1 MNLDFKQ
8 AMDRLQLASLENH
21 VKASEE
27 ALRKA
32 EIEREC
38 AEVQLEREKIHRD
51 AVKETT
57 EREKLDFGIGVKTRG
72 ES

>member
-1 MNLDFKQ
+1 MNDFKQ
-8 AMDRLQLASLENH
+8 ATERLQIAALENH

-27 ALRKA
+27 ALQKA
-32 EIEREC
+32 QIEREC

-51 AVKETT
+51 AVIETV
-57 EREKLDFGIGVKTRG
+57 EKEKLDLGIGVNTRG